1 MLQEEEERPLQPQEE
16 AAWGKTSRPLL
27 PKNCTEGN
35 PAVTSALCPD
45 LAPSYLQTQGRSR
58 GGAGHF
64 QTKLVALWRLVNGQ

>member
-45 LAPSYLQTQGRSR
+45 LAPSYLQTQGRK
-58 GGAGHF
+58 GAEEE
-64 QTKLVALWRLVNGQ
+64 LVIFRLSWLPCGA